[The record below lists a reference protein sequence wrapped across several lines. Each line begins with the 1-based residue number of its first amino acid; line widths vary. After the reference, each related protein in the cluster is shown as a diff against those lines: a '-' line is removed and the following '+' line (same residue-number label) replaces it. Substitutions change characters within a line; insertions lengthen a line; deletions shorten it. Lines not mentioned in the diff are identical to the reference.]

1 MFIGCL
7 EKIAPWMFAMDHTN
21 YARWLPIFIHDLKS
35 LQSDHPGVYKEFCQE
50 KVSISKSGE
59 SFSSMR
65 IDKAH
70 EQNNK
75 LVKID
80 GGATDL
86 LNDNAALLKW
96 TVARPEIAEMV
107 RSFRCNDAEDTQIP
121 HYHKDTDAFEKQIC
135 EDVKSLV
142 IHLLT
147 QKVNCFTL

>member
-1 MFIGCL
+1 MLVGYLSSYMISNRYNL
-7 EKIAPWMFAMDHTN
+7 ITQEYI
-21 YARWLPIFIHDLKS
+21 KS
-35 LQSDHPGVYKEFCQE
+35 SAKKRFQSA
-50 KVSISKSGE
+50 KVE
-59 SFSSMR
+59 S
-65 IDKAH
+65 H

-121 HYHKDTDAFEKQIC
+121 HYHKVGNQEFPKRFDNM
-135 EDVKSLV
+135 LPW
-142 IHLLT
+142 
-147 QKVNCFTL
+147 NFTTLF